1 MQPEQWFTLTLA
13 EQLGNIGSDFERAVR
28 WKQKNQP
35 EIFQSTSDRLL
46 KLLDLTLIDKRWHN
60 HRLQELTRVR
70 EEVCVALFGDRY
82 DDQSISGLQH
92 YFLSM
97 ASLARRER
105 VLS

>member
-1 MQPEQWFTLTLA
+1 MQAEQWHRLTLA

-35 EIFQSTSDRLL
+35 GIFQSASDRLL
-46 KLLDLTLIDKRWHN
+46 ELFDLTLIDKRWHN
-60 HRLQELTRVR
+60 HRLQELARAR
-70 EEVCVALFGDRY
+70 EEVCATLFGDRF
-82 DDQSISGLQH
+82 DDQSTSGLRR

-105 VLS
+105 VLN